1 MGSAALTKNSIVA
14 VGKDQV
20 SCDMVGE
27 SAILDLK
34 SGQYYGLN
42 PIGTR
47 IWALIQ
53 KPTPVADILATLL
66 NEYEVDAERCE
77 RDLLMLLGQLEK
89 KGLVEIS
96 CG

>member
-1 MGSAALTKNSIVA
+1 MLTKESIVT
-14 VGKDQV
+14 VSKDQV
-20 SCDMVGE
+20 ACDMAEE

-53 KPTPVADILATLL
+53 KPTPVVDILSKLL
-66 NEYEVDAERCE
+66 NEYEVDAQRCE
-77 RDLLMLLGQLEK
+77 RDLLTLLGELER

-96 CG
+96 GG

>member
-1 MGSAALTKNSIVA
+1 MLTKESIVT
-14 VGKDQV
+14 VSKDQV
-20 SCDMVGE
+20 ACDMAEE

-53 KPTPVADILATLL
+53 EPTPVVDILSKLL

-77 RDLLMLLGQLEK
+77 RDLLTLIEELER
-89 KGLVEIS
+89 KGLVEIR
-96 CG
+96 GG

>member
-1 MGSAALTKNSIVA
+1 MLTKESIVT
-14 VGKDQV
+14 VSKDQV
-20 SCDMVGE
+20 ACDMAEE

-53 KPTPVADILATLL
+53 KPTPVVDILSKLL

-77 RDLLMLLGQLEK
+77 KDLLTLIEELAR

-96 CG
+96 GG

>member
-1 MGSAALTKNSIVA
+1 MLTKESIVT
-14 VGKDQV
+14 VSKDQV
-20 SCDMVGE
+20 ACDMAEE

-53 KPTPVADILATLL
+53 KPTPVVDILSKLL
-66 NEYEVDAERCE
+66 NEYEVDADRCE
-77 RDLLMLLGQLEK
+77 RDLLTLIEELEQ
-89 KGLVEIS
+89 KGLVEIN
-96 CG
+96 GG

>member
-1 MGSAALTKNSIVA
+1 MLTKESV
-14 VGKDQV
+14 VTVSKDQV
-20 SCDMVGE
+20 ACDMAEE

-53 KPTPVADILATLL
+53 TPTPVVDILSKLL

-77 RDLLMLLGQLEK
+77 MDLLTLLGELEQ

-96 CG
+96 GG

>member
-1 MGSAALTKNSIVA
+1 MLTKESIVT
-14 VGKDQV
+14 VSKDQV
-20 SCDMVGE
+20 ACDMAEE

-53 KPTPVADILATLL
+53 KPTPVVDILSKLL
-66 NEYEVDAERCE
+66 NEYEVDADRCE
-77 RDLLMLLGQLEK
+77 RDLLTLIEELEQ

-96 CG
+96 GG

>member
-1 MGSAALTKNSIVA
+1 MLTKESIVT
-14 VGKDQV
+14 VSKDQV
-20 SCDMVGE
+20 ACDMAEE

-53 KPTPVADILATLL
+53 EPTSVVDILSKLL

-77 RDLLMLLGQLEK
+77 NDLLTLLEELER

-96 CG
+96 GG

>member
-1 MGSAALTKNSIVA
+1 MLTKESV
-14 VGKDQV
+14 VTVSKDQV
-20 SCDMVGE
+20 ACDMAEE

-53 KPTPVADILATLL
+53 KPTPVVDILSKLL
-66 NEYEVDAERCE
+66 NEYEVDAQRCE
-77 RDLLMLLGQLEK
+77 RDLLTLLGELER

-96 CG
+96 GG

>member
-1 MGSAALTKNSIVA
+1 MAE
-14 VGKDQV
+14 
-20 SCDMVGE
+20 E

-53 KPTPVADILATLL
+53 KPTPVVDILAKLL

-77 RDLLMLLGQLEK
+77 RDLLTLIEELER

-96 CG
+96 GG

>member
-1 MGSAALTKNSIVA
+1 MLTKESV
-14 VGKDQV
+14 VTVSKDQV
-20 SCDMVGE
+20 ACDMAEE

-53 KPTPVADILATLL
+53 KPTPVVDILSKLL
-66 NEYEVDAERCE
+66 KEYEVDGQRCE
-77 RDLLMLLGQLEK
+77 RDLLTLLGELER

-96 CG
+96 GG